1 LILTVNINAKNVC
14 IMKTLRSFLFFVLM
28 SGVFATGL
36 KAEVT
41 WEKVTSGTTSRF
53 WDVAY
58 VNETTA
64 IAVGV
69 GGMIMKSTDGG
80 ATWSTVTHDLTT
92 QDLYVVHFA
101 TDQVGFIGGLSAT
114 VLKTVDGGATWTNI
128 SANLPEIITTYAQ
141 LPTQAINDFYFLDAN
156 NGFATG
162 YNGIILKTTD
172 SGASWTFH
180 GALGAGTFRSICFV
194 NATTGFIVAHGKM
207 VKKTVD
213 GGENWTTWTSEETI
227 FNHFF
232 ETRFF
237 NETTGVA
244 IGDGGSIFR
253 TTDTGANWTRV
264 VIDPAPTGQ
273 LWGLTVV
280 SPTIAYA
287 SGQLG
292 QIYKTTDAGA
302 TWTKEDIG
310 NNTSI
315 FRGMSNI
322 GENKVLAV
330 GDAGEIYKLIS
341 STNALT
347 NPTLSASMQLYPNPV
362 DHFMMVK
369 TDASIQKVVILDVTG
384 KSVMIHQTDAPVLN
398 VKMLNNGIYFAHIYT
413 SEGLAVKK
421 FIKQ

>member
-1 LILTVNINAKNVC
+1 
-14 IMKTLRSFLFFVLM
+14 MKTLRSFLFVVLLA
-28 SGVFATGL
+28 GIFTTGL

-58 VNETTA
+58 ASETTA
-64 IAVGV
+64 FAVGV
-69 GGMIMKSTDGG
+69 GGMVMKSTDGG
-80 ATWSTVTHDLTT
+80 TTWSAVTHGLTT

-114 VLKTVDGGATWTNI
+114 VLKTIDGGATWTNI

-141 LPTQAINDFYFLDAN
+141 LSTQAINDFYFLDAN

-162 YNGIILKTTD
+162 YNGIILKTID
-172 SGASWTFH
+172 GGATWTFH
-180 GALGAGTFRSICFV
+180 GSLGAGTYRSIFFV
-194 NATTGFIVAHGKM
+194 NATTGFIASHGKLI
-207 VKKTVD
+207 KKTED
-213 GGENWTTWTSEETI
+213 GGQNWINWTSTETT

-232 ETRFF
+232 EIRFF

-253 TTDTGANWTRV
+253 TADTGVTWTRV

-280 SPTIAYA
+280 SATTAYA
-287 SGQLG
+287 SGQVG

-315 FRGMSNI
+315 FRGMSNA
-322 GENKVLAV
+322 GDSKVLAV
-330 GDAGEIYKLIS
+330 GDAGEIFKLKS
-341 STNALT
+341 SSSGLT
-347 NPTLSASMQLYPNPV
+347 NPTLSASMQLYPNPTG
-362 DHFMMVK
+362 DFLTIK
-369 TDASIQKVVILDVTG
+369 TDVSIEKIALLDVTG
-384 KSVMIHQTDAPVLN
+384 KTVVVHHTDAPVLN

>member
-1 LILTVNINAKNVC
+1 
-14 IMKTLRSFLFFVLM
+14 MKTLRSFLFFVLM

>member
-1 LILTVNINAKNVC
+1 
-14 IMKTLRSFLFFVLM
+14 MKTLRSFLFFVLM
-28 SGVFATGL
+28 SGVFAVGL

-58 VNETTA
+58 ASETTA
-64 IAVGV
+64 FAVGV
-69 GGMIMKSTDGG
+69 GGMVMKSTDGG
-80 ATWSTVTHDLTT
+80 TTWSAVTHGLTT
-92 QDLYVVHFA
+92 QDLYVIHFA

-128 SANLPEIITTYAQ
+128 STNLPEIITTYAQ
-141 LPTQAINDFYFLDAN
+141 LSTQAINDFYFLDAN

-162 YNGIILKTTD
+162 YNGIILKTVD
-172 SGASWTFH
+172 GGATWTFH
-180 GALGAGTFRSICFV
+180 GSLGAGTYRSIFFV
-194 NATTGFIVAHGKM
+194 NATTGFIASHGKLI
-207 VKKTVD
+207 KKTED
-213 GGENWTTWTSEETI
+213 GGQNWTNWTSTETT

-253 TTDTGANWTRV
+253 TTDIGANWTRV
-264 VIDPAPTGQ
+264 AITPAPTGQ

-280 SPTIAYA
+280 SATTAYA
-287 SGQLG
+287 SGQVG
-292 QIYKTTDAGA
+292 QIFKTTDAGA

-315 FRGMSNI
+315 FRGMSNA
-322 GENKVLAV
+322 GESKVLAV
-330 GDAGEIYKLIS
+330 GDAGEIFKLIS
-341 STNALT
+341 STNALN
-347 NPTLSASMQLYPNPV
+347 NPALSASMQLYPNPV
-362 DHFMMVK
+362 GDLLMVK
-369 TDASIQKVVILDVTG
+369 TDASVQKIVVLDVTG
-384 KSVMIHQTDAPVLN
+384 KSVLVNHAGIPVLD

-413 SEGLAVKK
+413 SEGVAVKK
-421 FIKQ
+421 FVKQ

>member
-1 LILTVNINAKNVC
+1 
-14 IMKTLRSFLFFVLM
+14 MKTLRSFLFVVLM
-28 SGVFATGL
+28 AGVFTTGL

-41 WEKVTSGTTSRF
+41 WDKVTSGTTSRF

-58 VNETTA
+58 ANDSTA
-64 IAVGV
+64 FAVGV
-69 GGMIMKSTDGG
+69 GGMVMKSTDGG
-80 ATWSTVTHDLTT
+80 NTWSAVTHGLTT

-114 VLKTVDGGATWTNI
+114 VLKTVDGGATWTNV
-128 SANLPEIITTYAQ
+128 SAGLPEIITTYAQ
-141 LPTQAINDFYFLDAN
+141 LSTQTINDFYFLDAN

-180 GALGAGTFRSICFV
+180 GALGAGTFRSIYFV
-194 NATTGFIVAHGKM
+194 NNTTGFIVAHGKLI
-207 VKKTVD
+207 KKTED
-213 GGENWTTWTSEETI
+213 GGQNWTNWTSTETT

-264 VIDPAPTGQ
+264 AITPAPTGQ

-280 SPTIAYA
+280 SATTAYA
-287 SGQLG
+287 SGQVG

-315 FRGMSNI
+315 FRGMSHA
-322 GENKVLAV
+322 GESKVLAV
-330 GDAGEIYKLIS
+330 GDAGEIFKLKGAVS
-341 STNALT
+341 GLANVE
-347 NPTLSASMQLYPNPV
+347 LSAKLELYPNPV
-362 DHFMMVK
+362 VDYLMVK
-369 TDASIQKVVILDVTG
+369 GTAAVQKIALLDVTG
-384 KSVMIHQTDAPVLN
+384 KMIMMKETNANGLDVRN
-398 VKMLNNGIYFAHIYT
+398 INSGIYFAHIYT
-413 SEGLAVKK
+413 SEGIAVKK

>member
-1 LILTVNINAKNVC
+1 
-14 IMKTLRSFLFFVLM
+14 MKTLRSFLFFVLM
-28 SGVFATGL
+28 SGVFAVGL

-58 VNETTA
+58 VNEMTA
-64 IAVGV
+64 FAVGV

-80 ATWSTVTHDLTT
+80 TTWSAVTHGLTS

-128 SANLPEIITTYAQ
+128 STNLPEIITTYAQ
-141 LPTQAINDFYFLDAN
+141 LSTQAINDFYFLDAN

-172 SGASWTFH
+172 SGATWTFH
-180 GALGAGTFRSICFV
+180 GALGAGTFRSIFFV
-194 NATTGFIVAHGKM
+194 NATTGFIASHGKLI
-207 VKKTVD
+207 KKTED
-213 GGENWTTWTSEETI
+213 GGQNWTNWTSTETT

-280 SPTIAYA
+280 SATTAYA
-287 SGQLG
+287 SGQVG

-315 FRGMSNI
+315 FRGMANA
-322 GENKVLAV
+322 GESKVLAV
-330 GDAGEIYKLIS
+330 GDAGEIFKLKS
-341 STNALT
+341 SSSGLT
-347 NPTLSASMQLYPNPV
+347 NPILSASMQLYPNPTG
-362 DHFMMVK
+362 DFLTIK
-369 TDASIQKVVILDVTG
+369 TDVSIEKIALLDVTG
-384 KSVMIHQTDAPVLN
+384 KTVVVHHIDAPVLN